1 MFSFSFNYY
10 KVLCLTKMQHF
21 SFAFSLT
28 NTAFIISLN
37 LGRSNWESYVP
48 HTNVLWLNYL
58 LVKISQSGKLKDISK
73 RTWRA
78 KFRPYLKE
86 ILQFSSAQEA
96 FMKLFQSES

>member
-1 MFSFSFNYY
+1 MFVVSGNATLKLELLRTLSQNLGS
-10 KVLCLTKMQHF
+10 KVP
-21 SFAFSLT
+21 
-28 NTAFIISLN
+28 FIPPLN
-37 LGRSNWESYVP
+37 LCRSNWESYVP

-58 LVKISQSGKLKDISK
+58 VTKISQSGKLKDISR

-96 FMKLFQSES
+96 SMKLFYQSKS